1 MDDYAPAL
9 MFSVALI
16 CTANRCRSIMAHAIL
31 SDEALKRSLAIDIF
45 SAGTLDFSDQPALVE
60 TSSTCLHYHT
70 PVPKQTPTWVA
81 QLPLASIDRFLVM
94 EQRHADA
101 LRDQFGVSSDRISL
115 LGTFDPKRRGAEID
129 DPFFSYSEEVYRS
142 SYRRIR
148 DCIVSY
154 LDTADEITRA
164 TAWSEASSQ

>member
-1 MDDYAPAL
+1 LPQDGGEPQARMPALQRL
-9 MFSVALI
+9 MFSVAFI

-31 SDEALKRSLAIDIF
+31 CDEARKRSLAIEIF
-45 SAGTLDFSDQPALVE
+45 SAGTLDFSDQPPLIE
-60 TSSTCLHYHT
+60 TSMTCLHFHT

-81 QLPLASIDRFLVM
+81 QLPLDSIDRFLVM

-101 LRDQFGVSSDRISL
+101 LHEQFGVCAERISL

-142 SYRRIR
+142 SYRKIR
-148 DCIVSY
+148 DCIIHY
-154 LDTADEITRA
+154 LDTTDELK
-164 TAWSEASSQ
+164 